1 MSCRSAR
8 ASSAASGRTSGSKAP
23 WSSCCTRTRPRRAAR
38 ATCRRTRWSST
49 AAISSSHPSTA
60 THAFGR
66 PERAHLCSR
75 AWCDSCRRAKK
86 YCADAVS
93 DGAFVVTLRS
103 VVGVSLSLKV
113 LTRTYELYLRFTAQ
127 VQRKFVV
134 ARMHSGGSTVRFLVR
149 HTPSENATPYTVS
162 CRRLVRH
169 GGHPI
174 PILGI
179 RCPEDTVPGHPHDL
193 PVSSGCPPCPSDAN
207 SRFQTLDHSNLRH
220 CYGSVNR

>member
-1 MSCRSAR
+1 MGGAARGTPLPGRWIYRPLSACYPYCCVLAEPAHTPAPAPVPAPALLHVTCMSCRSAR

-127 VQRKFVV
+127 VQRKFEV
-134 ARMHSGGSTVRFLVR
+134 ARMHSGGSTVFGS
-149 HTPSENATPYTVS
+149 T
-162 CRRLVRH
+162 
-169 GGHPI
+169 
-174 PILGI
+174 
-179 RCPEDTVPGHPHDL
+179 
-193 PVSSGCPPCPSDAN
+193 
-207 SRFQTLDHSNLRH
+207 HS
-220 CYGSVNR
+220 V